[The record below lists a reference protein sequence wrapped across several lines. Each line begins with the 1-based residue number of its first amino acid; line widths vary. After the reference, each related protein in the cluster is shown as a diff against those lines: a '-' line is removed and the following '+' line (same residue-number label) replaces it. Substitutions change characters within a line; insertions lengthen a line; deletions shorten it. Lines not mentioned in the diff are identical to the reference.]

1 MYIHVR
7 VCIIIIIIIT
17 DTQWKMIEEK
27 ENYIRNSAFLIEG
40 ACKTQRIKRPIYY
53 LYEIG
58 GMNGL
63 IITIIK
69 TDV

>member
-1 MYIHVR
+1 MR
-7 VCIIIIIIIT
+7 VCIIIIIIVT

-27 ENYIRNSAFLIEG
+27 ENYIRNSASFLIEG
-40 ACKTQRIKRPIYY
+40 ACKTQRRKRPIYY
-53 LYEIG
+53 SYEIG

-63 IITIIK
+63 ITRKIK